1 MDEIEYMTKLENEIN
16 MREKMVKNEEN
27 KEVQRFKEMQS
38 KVVVITTEDAQPTEK
53 YFNKPEK
60 SLKRKPQDSTKEKPH
75 GLEAGVL
82 SLEFIP
88 VEAEKKKPDEKEKP
102 PETKKA
108 KVISELVADYSS
120 ESDDE

>member
-1 MDEIEYMTKLENEIN
+1 MTKLENEIN

-53 YFNKPEK
+53 YFNRPDK
-60 SLKRKPQDSTKEKPH
+60 SLKRKPQGASKEKPH
-75 GLEAGVL
+75 GLEADML

-88 VEAEKKKPDEKEKP
+88 IEDEKKKSDEKEKP
-102 PETKKA
+102 PESKKA
-108 KVISELVADYSS
+108 KVISELLADYSS
-120 ESDDE
+120 DSDDDD